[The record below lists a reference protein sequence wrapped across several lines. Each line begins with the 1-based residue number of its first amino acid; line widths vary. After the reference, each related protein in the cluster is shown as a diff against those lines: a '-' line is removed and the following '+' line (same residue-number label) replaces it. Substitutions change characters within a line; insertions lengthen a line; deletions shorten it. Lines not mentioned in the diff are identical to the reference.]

1 MRKQWLSKVKGNFE
15 KKKKRERERKLSNLL
30 AFVNEYMVVYIHY
43 TWNLFLK
50 NYIHID
56 INVINVFS

>member
-15 KKKKRERERKLSNLL
+15 KKKKERERKLSNLL

>member
-1 MRKQWLSKVKGNFE
+1 M
-15 KKKKRERERKLSNLL
+15 KKKKKERERKLSNLL

-43 TWNLFLK
+43 TWNLFFK

>member
-15 KKKKRERERKLSNLL
+15 KKKKRERKLSNLL